1 MGWQSDIVK
10 YGMIIGAA
18 GVGVYVLSHK
28 ISGALSAPAAAAATL
43 VTRKAFT
50 A

>member
-18 GVGVYVLSHK
+18 GVGS
-28 ISGALSAPAAAAATL
+28 SAIRTVQVQQVPF
-43 VTRKAFT
+43 RGR
-50 A
+50 